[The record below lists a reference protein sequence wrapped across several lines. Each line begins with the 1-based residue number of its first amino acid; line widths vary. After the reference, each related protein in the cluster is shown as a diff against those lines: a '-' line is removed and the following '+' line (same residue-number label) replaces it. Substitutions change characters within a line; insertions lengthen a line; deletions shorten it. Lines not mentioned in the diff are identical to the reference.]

1 MDNLKGFEMMKKIFA
16 LSITLTISLFGAIDK
31 HELDGLKVGALVV
44 KDLNTKHILY
54 SKDGDK
60 RVSPASLTKVMTA
73 LLAIQSGKMNHTVTI
88 TREMTKVEPTI
99 AGYKRGDIVLMSD
112 LVKAAMIKS
121 DNDAAKAIAITVG
134 GDEEHFIAMM
144 NSKARQIGMSHTR
157 FSNPCG
163 YDGDEHYSSPNDL
176 LKMTEYAI
184 KNPTFNA
191 ISKLNNH
198 TYYALNKGKLK
209 VFTAYTHNRL
219 LNRYQY
225 AVGVKTGFT
234 NKAGACLIARAKKDG
249 KDCLIVMMNA
259 KENRWKTAKAIF
271 EQVLES

>member
-1 MDNLKGFEMMKKIFA
+1 MILLKTIGICLA
-16 LSITLTISLFGAIDK
+16 LSLTAYGSLDK
-31 HELDGLKVGALVV
+31 RELDQLKMGALVV
-44 KDLNTKHILY
+44 KDLKSKHILY
-54 SKDGDK
+54 AKDAEK

-73 LLAIQSGKMNHTVTI
+73 ILAIQSGKMGKAVTI
-88 TREMTKVEPTI
+88 TREMTQVKPTI

-121 DNDAAKAIAITVG
+121 DNDAAKAIAIFIG
-134 GDEEHFIAMM
+134 GDEEHFITLM
-144 NSKARQIGMSHTR
+144 NTRARQLGMNHTH

-163 YDGDEHYSSPNDL
+163 YDAKDHYSSPNDL

-184 KNPTFNA
+184 TSSTFNA

-198 TYYALNKGKLK
+198 TYYALNKGKLRQ
-209 VFTAYTHNRL
+209 FTAYTHNRL
-219 LNRYQY
+219 LNRYAY

-249 KDCLIVMMNA
+249 KDCLIVMMNC
-259 KENRWKTAKAIF
+259 KVDRWKTAKEIF
-271 EQVLES
+271 EKVLNS